1 MPLYD
6 ARCVDHGRQEVFQLL
21 AHFEDGLRCPVCDK
35 EVLRIV
41 SPVTQAG
48 PSDDRPLRIKQIGK
62 TFTTKTQLKEY
73 LKENSDCE
81 MVSSSSSQW
90 KDFKHTAREN
100 ADSYYKEAGYRDKDD
115 YRKNIRKDMAE
126 QKRAVAS
133 ASAAATKKS

>member
-6 ARCVDHGRQEVFQLL
+6 ARCPEHGRQEVFQLL
-21 AHFEDGLRCPVCDK
+21 AHFEDGLRCPICDR

-41 SPVTQAG
+41 SPVAQSG
-48 PSDDRPLRIKQIGK
+48 PSDDRPLKIKQIGK

-73 LKENSDCE
+73 LKENPDCE

-100 ADSYYKEAGYRDKDD
+100 ADSHYKQKGYRDKDD
-115 YRKNIRKDMAE
+115 YRRNIRKDMAE
-126 QKRAVAS
+126 RKRAA
-133 ASAAATKKS
+133 ASAAAAKKS